1 MSKTPFEFFGTETIP
16 VAAHPVWLTLQN
28 PKLLSNLIPGIER
41 IEQTGPTSY
50 AFEARLK
57 LGIIKPVL
65 SGTVSYTD
73 VLPDHQVG
81 MKVEQFSKAGSSTLD
96 VLIRLESCSPD
107 ETEVNYRVSGLAD
120 GLLAKAG
127 VKALEKL
134 SETAI
139 RKFIDSLDDLIRQQQ
154 TA

>member
-1 MSKTPFEFFGTETIP
+1 
-16 VAAHPVWLTLQN
+16 
-28 PKLLSNLIPGIER
+28 
-41 IEQTGPTSY
+41 
-50 AFEARLK
+50 
-57 LGIIKPVL
+57 
-65 SGTVSYTD
+65 
-73 VLPDHQVG
+73 
-81 MKVEQFSKAGSSTLD
+81 
-96 VLIRLESCSPD
+96 
-107 ETEVNYRVSGLAD
+107 VNYRVSGLAD